1 MLSLFIISFAVL
13 SAMGLRIYYAHKL
26 RTKIL
31 GVIFI
36 LQNMVIDDYY
46 NEIYFKEFDKD
57 KSIIDNYDEF
67 FGEELNL
74 MLDSVPPL
82 WKMIFYFRRLNIPSW
97 MSSDFYF
104 RYHMFVKDEYD
115 SLYNKYLQKI
125 LIAEIYEDHNI

>member
-1 MLSLFIISFAVL
+1 
-13 SAMGLRIYYAHKL
+13 
-26 RTKIL
+26 
-31 GVIFI
+31 
-36 LQNMVIDDYY
+36 
-46 NEIYFKEFDKD
+46 
-57 KSIIDNYDEF
+57 
-67 FGEELNL
+67 

-82 WKMIFYFRRLNIPSW
+82 WKMVFYFRRLNIPSW